1 MNMDM
6 NTIIIKIESG
16 VVADVYSTAPVRVV
30 VVDHDVIE
38 GGESF
43 ERRMEK
49 AVLSM
54 TPEQCV
60 RSDEI
65 PSLVRS
71 LVRACIR
78 PADRHPAG
86 TSGRRAAA

>member
-1 MNMDM
+1 M

-16 VVADVYSTAPVRVV
+16 VVADVYSTTPVQVV

-38 GGESF
+38 GSEPF

-49 AVLSM
+49 SVLSM
-54 TPEQCV
+54 APEQCV
-60 RSDEI
+60 RPDEV

-71 LVRACIR
+71 LVLACIR
-78 PADRHPAG
+78 PADRQPSG
-86 TSGRRAAA
+86 TSRRKAAA